1 MTLVEAIIKALE
13 ALGGEGTIQ
22 DVHQKVNEMHP
33 SKWKDPSTALADM
46 VPVYLGGNT
55 SSNVKDEFRVL
66 DRVEKGR
73 YRLIYK

>member
-1 MTLVEAIIKALE
+1 MTQVEAIIEALE

-22 DVHQKVNEMHP
+22 DVHQKVNEKHP
-33 SKWKDPSTALADM
+33 NKWKDSSTALADM

-55 SSNVKDEFRVL
+55 SSTVKDDFRVL

-73 YRLIYK
+73 YRLI